1 MNRPHAFTNPLSCR
15 RGIALLVTLA
25 IITLLIASVLEMN
38 RRVRAQITAAALL
51 RDRTT
56 RVQMAESGTQMAMAL
71 LIEDK
76 KNSQVDTLQEDWA
89 NPEKLAQA
97 VAQMPFER
105 GRLVIVIRDALA
117 KIQVNALVDAPYGRQ
132 FNVHQQLLWERFI
145 DIMNTRL
152 KPDEDFDATA
162 IINALKD
169 WLDAGDDDAITGLSG
184 AESDY
189 YQSQKTPYACRNGPI
204 FWLPEL
210 LRVKGVSAL
219 LYHGRPKT
227 PGIAAYTTVQGAA
240 GNDNALTF
248 EGKININTAALPV
261 LAAILPTENQDLAQA
276 IFDFR
281 SETSNGAYVNDLTA
295 PDWYKNVPGAAN
307 LKIDS
312 KLITTA
318 SDIFEIESSAE
329 LNGVKFST
337 VSIVH
342 RLRDKKS
349 GQTICRVLSRRT
361 Q

>member
-1 MNRPHAFTNPLSCR
+1 MKTPLLFAKYLSCR

-25 IITLLIASVLEMN
+25 IITLLIATVLEMN
-38 RRVRAQITAAALL
+38 RRVRSQITSAALL
-51 RDRTT
+51 RDRMTCG
-56 RVQMAESGTQMAMAL
+56 QIAESGTQMAMAM

-76 KNSQVDTLQEDWA
+76 KTSQVDTLQEDWA

-97 VAQMPFER
+97 VAQIPFEQ
-105 GRLVIVIRDALA
+105 GKLTIRIHDELA

-132 FNVHQQLLWERFI
+132 FNVRQQLLWERFL

-152 KPDEDFDATA
+152 KPDEAFDATA
-162 IINALKD
+162 ITDALKD

-189 YQSQKTPYACRNGPI
+189 YQALKPPYTCRNGPI
-204 FWLPEL
+204 LWLPEL
-210 LRVKGVSAL
+210 LKIKGISAL

-227 PGIAAYTTVQGAA
+227 PGIAAYVTVHGAA
-240 GNDNALTF
+240 EGDNTLTF

-261 LAAILPTENQDLAQA
+261 LEAILPTENQDLAQA

-281 SETSNGAYVNDLTA
+281 NETSDSAYVNDLTA
-295 PDWYKNVPGAAN
+295 PKWYKNVPGAAA
-307 LKIDS
+307 LKIDP

-318 SDIFEIESSAE
+318 SDLFEIESTAE
-329 LNGVKFST
+329 LNGVKLSA

-342 RLRDKKS
+342 RMREQRS
-349 GQTICRVLSRRT
+349 GRTVCRVLSRRVL
-361 Q
+361 